1 MILIVG
7 LGNPGEKHES
17 SRHNVGFMVVNNFL
31 KKLTSV
37 KESVWQKNAKF
48 NSLISKVDN
57 EIILVKPLSYM
68 NASGAVVA
76 KIMKFYKIPSLGLY
90 IIHDDLDLPLGKL
103 KISYGHG
110 SAGHKGVESIIQEI
124 GSNNFV
130 RIRVGIGS
138 DKHSLLLGS
147 KKVSNPEKYVLSNF
161 EEKEGSKVSH
171 MVKKATEV
179 IEAILKQGIEK
190 AANRYN

>member
-57 EIILVKPLSYM
+57 EMILVKPLSYM

-90 IIHDDLDLPLGKL
+90 IIHDDLDLPLGKI

-138 DKHSLLLGS
+138 DK
-147 KKVSNPEKYVLSNF
+147 KVSNPEKYVLSNF

-171 MVKKATEV
+171 MVKKATEA

>member
-1 MILIVG
+1 MKLIVA
-7 LGNPGEKHES
+7 LGNPGEKYEE

-37 KESVWQKNAKF
+37 KESVWQTNTKF
-48 NSLISKVDN
+48 NSLIAKVDQ
-57 EIILVKPLSYM
+57 EIILAKPLSYM
-68 NASGAVVA
+68 NASGKVVA
-76 KIMKFYKIPSLGLY
+76 KLMRFYKIPPFGLY
-90 IIHDDLDLPLGKL
+90 VIHDDLDLPLGKI
-103 KISYGHG
+103 KISYRHG

-147 KKVSNPEKYVLSNF
+147 KKISNPEKYVLSNF
-161 EEKEGSKVSH
+161 EEREGIEVRH
-171 MVKKATEV
+171 MAKKAVEA
-179 IEAILKQGIEK
+179 IEAILKQGVEK

>member
-7 LGNPGEKHES
+7 LGNPGEKYEE

-37 KESVWQKNAKF
+37 KESVWQTNTKF
-48 NSLISKVDN
+48 NSLIAKVDQ
-57 EIILVKPLSYM
+57 EIILAKPLSYM
-68 NASGAVVA
+68 NASGKVVA
-76 KIMKFYKIPSLGLY
+76 KLMRFYKIPPFGLY
-90 IIHDDLDLPLGKL
+90 VIHDDLDLPLGKI
-103 KISYGHG
+103 KISYRHG

-130 RIRVGIGS
+130 RMRVGIGS
-138 DKHSLLLGS
+138 N
-147 KKVSNPEKYVLSNF
+147 KKISNPEKYVLSNF
-161 EEKEGSKVSH
+161 EEREGIKVRH
-171 MVKKATEV
+171 MAKKAVEA
-179 IEAILKQGIEK
+179 IEAILKQGVEK